1 MYLDYLDEE
10 EEEGFGTEVDWMNQQ
25 DLELYHN
32 DVVDCW
38 GQLQHIDSVKLS
50 AFFHY
55 VFFQTLL
62 IGEPAAHDR
71 S

>member
-38 GQLQHIDSVKLS
+38 VNCNI
-50 AFFHY
+50 
-55 VFFQTLL
+55 L
-62 IGEPAAHDR
+62 IL
-71 S
+71 